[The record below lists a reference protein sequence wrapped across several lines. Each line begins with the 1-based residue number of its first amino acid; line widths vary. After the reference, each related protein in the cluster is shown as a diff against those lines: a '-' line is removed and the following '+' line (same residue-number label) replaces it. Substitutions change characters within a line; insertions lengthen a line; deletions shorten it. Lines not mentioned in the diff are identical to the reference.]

1 MFFLGS
7 WHVLTQLMHIASEVI
22 LAREMPG
29 GGEWAVPF
37 LFTVESSSYL
47 PEWKP
52 PVEDHVSMTFSESNP
67 YVGDE
72 IHSFQNQDEPEQSF
86 DPPV

>member
-1 MFFLGS
+1 
-7 WHVLTQLMHIASEVI
+7 
-22 LAREMPG
+22 MPFRLS
-29 GGEWAVPF
+29 A
-37 LFTVESSSYL
+37 ESNSHL

-72 IHSFQNQDEPEQSF
+72 IHSFRNQDGPEQSF
-86 DPPV
+86 DPPVQFKKYFG